1 MRRIG
6 DGIEVSIWRDPWL
19 LDDMPYIQLETD
31 TSSQL
36 TNVSDLL
43 TEAVQTETKGGGFM
57 ILWSLWL
64 GINDVVWNGKKCDHH
79 YVISKARSTLLK
91 SQLAQQITERQPVE
105 RVEASWKAPMAGQF
119 KCNVDVSIQQ
129 NGIFDFGVIINDSNG
144 LCCAESD
151 CLILV
156 HTLQSKQSDRSY
168 FAMLID
174 NCNAL
179 VNDLVKIFFSFV
191 KKLVNQVAHTIV
203 RAACL

>member
-1 MRRIG
+1 MASFFFWMECNLVALSMAG
-6 DGIEVSIWRDPWL
+6 DCFA
-19 LDDMPYIQLETD
+19 
-31 TSSQL
+31 
-36 TNVSDLL
+36 
-43 TEAVQTETKGGGFM
+43 AVQTETKGGGFM

-144 LCCAESD
+144 LCCAG
-151 CLILV
+151 
-156 HTLQSKQSDRSY
+156 
-168 FAMLID
+168 
-174 NCNAL
+174 
-179 VNDLVKIFFSFV
+179 
-191 KKLVNQVAHTIV
+191 KLVT
-203 RAACL
+203 